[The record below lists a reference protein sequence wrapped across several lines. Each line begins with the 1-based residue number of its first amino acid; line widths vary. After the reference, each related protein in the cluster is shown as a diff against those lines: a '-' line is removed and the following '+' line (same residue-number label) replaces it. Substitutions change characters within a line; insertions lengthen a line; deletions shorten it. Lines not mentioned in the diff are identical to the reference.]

1 MKKIWITLA
10 VVLVVA
16 LIGVVIII
24 KMINKPHQNLK
35 EQKPDVTIDAP
46 SLVIDYS
53 RDVTVADSSYLNKKL
68 EVSGVVEQV
77 TQNQD
82 SSLTVLLTG
91 VQGVNVSCNIP
102 ARNMEKIAKPDSG
115 AHITV
120 IGQCSGFLMDVVLNN
135 TAILQK

>member
-1 MKKIWITLA
+1 MKKIWVALA
-10 VVLVVA
+10 VFLVVA
-16 LIGVVIII
+16 LVGAVIII

-35 EQKPDVTIDAP
+35 ELKPDVTIDAP

-53 RDVTVADSSYLNKKL
+53 RDATVADSSYLNKKV
-68 EVSGVVEQV
+68 EVTGVVEQV

-82 SSLTVLLTG
+82 SSITVFLTG

-102 ARNMEKIAKPDSG
+102 ARNMDKIAKPDSG

-135 TAILQK
+135 AAILQK